1 MSGFLCAVPF
11 IATLNWACPAPAPFA
26 VGYVEGQYVL
36 IAPVDTATIE
46 TLNVARGDMIT
57 ANQPLAQLER
67 RDAEIAVASAVASLA
82 NAESELANLNQG
94 RRPEEIAVVEAGLA
108 SALAQ
113 VAEAERI
120 LQRQSELLNRGI
132 SAQAEFDVASTNVL
146 LANAKVEEFEAD
158 LAVANLPARPDVIK
172 AAEAVVDQARA
183 GLEQARWRLDK
194 RTLSIGASGQVFDI
208 IRNVGELAGPQA
220 PVLSV
225 LPEGAVKLRVYVPEP
240 SLSHISVGDI
250 IRVNCDNCDELAQ
263 AKISYISDH
272 PEFTPP
278 VIYGRDSRQKL
289 VFLVEAEPLAG
300 AAALVPGQIVDV
312 SLDGIDG

>member
-108 SALAQ
+108 SAQAQ

-240 SLSHISVGDI
+240 SLSHISVGDV

>member
-108 SALAQ
+108 SAQAQ

>member
-1 MSGFLCAVPF
+1 MSGFLCAIPF
-11 IATLNWACPAPAPFA
+11 IATLNWACAAPAPFA

-36 IAPVDTATIE
+36 VAPVEIATIE
-46 TLNVARGDMIT
+46 AINVARGDTIT

-94 RRPEEIAVVEAGLA
+94 RRPEEIAVVAAGLA

-146 LANAKVEEFEAD
+146 LANAKVEEFQAD

-172 AAEAVVDQARA
+172 AAEAVVEQAKA
-183 GLEQARWRLDK
+183 GLEQAHWRLDK
-194 RTLSIGASGQVFDI
+194 RTLSIAASGQVFDI
-208 IRNVGELAGPQA
+208 IRNVGELAGPQT

-225 LPEGAVKLRVYVPEP
+225 LPDGAVKLRVYVPEP
-240 SLSHISVGDI
+240 SLSHISIGDVL
-250 IRVNCDNCDELAQ
+250 RVQCDNCDETAK

-278 VIYGRDSRQKL
+278 VIYGGDSRQKL
-289 VFLVEAEPLAG
+289 VYLVEAEPLAS
-300 AAALVPGQIVDV
+300 ATALVPGQIVDV
-312 SLDGIDG
+312 SLAGIDG

>member
-1 MSGFLCAVPF
+1 MSGFLCAIPF
-11 IATLNWACPAPAPFA
+11 IATLNWACAAPAPFA

-36 IAPVDTATIE
+36 VAPVEIATIE
-46 TLNVARGDMIT
+46 AINVARGDTIT

-94 RRPEEIAVVEAGLA
+94 RRPEEIAVVAAGLA

-146 LANAKVEEFEAD
+146 LANAKVEEFQAD

-172 AAEAVVDQARA
+172 AAEAVVEQAKA
-183 GLEQARWRLDK
+183 GLEQAHWRLDK
-194 RTLSIGASGQVFDI
+194 RTLSIAASGQVFDI
-208 IRNVGELAGPQA
+208 IRNVGELAGPQT

-225 LPEGAVKLRVYVPEP
+225 LPDGAVKLRVYVPEP
-240 SLSHISVGDI
+240 SLSHISIGDVL
-250 IRVNCDNCDELAQ
+250 RVQCDNCDETAK

-278 VIYGRDSRQKL
+278 VIYGGDSRQKL
-289 VFLVEAEPLAG
+289 VYLVEAEPLAS
-300 AAALVPGQIVDV
+300 ATALVLGQIVDV
-312 SLDGIDG
+312 SLAGIDG

>member
-240 SLSHISVGDI
+240 SLSHVSVGDI